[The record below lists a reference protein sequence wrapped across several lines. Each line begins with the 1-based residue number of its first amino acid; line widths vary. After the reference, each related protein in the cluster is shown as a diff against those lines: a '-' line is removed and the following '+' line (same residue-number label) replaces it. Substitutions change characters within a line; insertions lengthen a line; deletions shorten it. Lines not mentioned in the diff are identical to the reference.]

1 MDLPKNMIE
10 IKCPAC
16 NQIFY
21 TKKSSQTACYYCKSI
36 IELDKDR
43 DVVGYEPPESHR
55 TALVFLVMISVSLL
69 VIILVDALVSENTV
83 QKLMV
88 VGAVIV
94 MVPMTYFWF
103 PIRHRVG
110 RKYIRFGLMIGVT
123 LILFLLLVI
132 NLGNLFFY

>member
-1 MDLPKNMIE
+1 MDLPKNIIE

-36 IELDKDR
+36 IKLDK

-55 TALVFLVMISVSLL
+55 TSVVYLVMISVSLL

-94 MVPMTYFWF
+94 MVPIMYFRF
-103 PIRHRVG
+103 PILHGVG